1 MVDQGTSAE
10 HTKQHSAVH
19 IAELTSTALV
29 HAGLPETHSWYIDDL
44 SPGERR
50 RLGFA
55 RALMRLLTASAH
67 EMTRQP
73 WLVILDEP
81 TAHPDHTATTLIRK
95 GPPDL
100 ADGELPDRQPRNVIR
115 TDAPHAPRAPP

>member
-55 RALMRLLTASAH
+55 RVLMRLLTASAH

-81 TAHPDHTATTLIRK
+81 TDHLDHTSASLLRHWLRNLSYVI
-95 GPPDL
+95 
-100 ADGELPDRQPRNVIR
+100 LPQDQLLN
-115 TDAPHAPRAPP
+115 